1 MDSNRILAAFAD
13 ELSAHRYLER
23 VLWPNGPICPHCG
36 TRGRIG
42 KLDGTST
49 RIGAHKCY
57 ACRRIFS
64 ITSGTIFHR
73 SHVPLHKWLQVIYL
87 TGGRTTP
94 LRPFHLARIVDV
106 TCKTAT
112 SMLRR
117 LEKADRGYSSLIEAK
132 RRVARGASDPLAATD
147 MQVPVLSIG
156 TVTEDVTEEVESR
169 YVA

>member
-1 MDSNRILAAFAD
+1 MDNNAILAAFAD

-23 VLWPNGPICPHCG
+23 VLWPNGPTCPLCG
-36 TRGRIG
+36 ERGRIG

-64 ITSGTIFHR
+64 ITSGTIFYR

-87 TGGRTTP
+87 TEGRTTP

-106 TCKTAT
+106 TCKTAI

-117 LEKADRGYSSLIEAK
+117 LEKADRASSSLIEVK
-132 RRVARGASDPLAATD
+132 RRAGGGASDPIN
-147 MQVPVLSIG
+147 VG
-156 TVTEDVTEEVESR
+156 R
-169 YVA
+169 